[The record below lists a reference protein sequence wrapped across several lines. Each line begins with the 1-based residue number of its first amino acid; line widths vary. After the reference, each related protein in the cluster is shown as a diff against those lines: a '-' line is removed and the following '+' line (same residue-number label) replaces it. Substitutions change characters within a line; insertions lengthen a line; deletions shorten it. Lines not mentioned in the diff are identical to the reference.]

1 TGKAAAAEVTPAAAE
16 GEQAA
21 ATAKPAANAGQTA
34 TAKVSELPAASI
46 KKFSGGAAATP
57 SVSTD
62 PAGMSPTPGTAAP
75 AITAG
80 GTTPLHNVSFADTL
94 AQARH
99 GAPANPAE
107 QIAVQVQR
115 AQVAG
120 QDQISIKLHPAELGR
135 IEVKLEN
142 ASDGTLRAVISA
154 ERTETLDLL
163 QRDARGLERALQEAG
178 VKTDSGSLSF
188 NLRGQGQNHEQQAGN
203 GGSGRGAPA
212 AETTG
217 DSQAA
222 AAQPQ
227 PYRSSHSGA
236 LDIRV

>member
-1 TGKAAAAEVTPAAAE
+1 
-16 GEQAA
+16 
-21 ATAKPAANAGQTA
+21 
-34 TAKVSELPAASI
+34 
-46 KKFSGGAAATP
+46 
-57 SVSTD
+57 
-62 PAGMSPTPGTAAP
+62 MRPTPGTAAP

-99 GAPANPAE
+99 GAPAIPAE

-154 ERTETLDLL
+154 ERTETIDPL

-178 VKTDSGSLSF
+178 VKTDSCRLSS
-188 NLRGQGQNHEQQAGN
+188 NLSGQGQKHEQTARN
-203 GGSGRGAPA
+203 GGPRPGPHPAGAPG
-212 AETTG
+212 EKT
-217 DSQAA
+217 
-222 AAQPQ
+222 
-227 PYRSSHSGA
+227 
-236 LDIRV
+236 